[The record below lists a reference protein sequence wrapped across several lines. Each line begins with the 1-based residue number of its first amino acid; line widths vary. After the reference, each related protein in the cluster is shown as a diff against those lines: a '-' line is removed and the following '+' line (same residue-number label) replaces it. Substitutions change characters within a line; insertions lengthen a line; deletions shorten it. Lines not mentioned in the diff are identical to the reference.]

1 MKTNLNSCE
10 FVCICPEKCCD
21 MWWKY
26 IYIYIQLENCAGIS
40 MHFSHSPRPPH
51 EMQPIHTNSFQ
62 PISPNHSKSHTLH
75 LDRNLPIESIF
86 FFHMMNKSKSFHQ
99 NGKLKK
105 NFVPKHNII
114 HSHNRLLN
122 ELIKLYFRQIFS
134 LEN

>member
-40 MHFSHSPRPPH
+40 MHFSHSPRPH
-51 EMQPIHTNSFQ
+51 SKCNQFTPIHFSQFHLTIRN
-62 PISPNHSKSHTLH
+62 HTLCIW
-75 LDRNLPIESIF
+75 IEIYPLNRF
-86 FFHMMNKSKSFHQ
+86 FFFRMMNKSKSFHQ